1 MHSYSWCITI
11 NSKIRTDEDTVNEK
25 EQSVC
30 KLINTNY
37 YGKHN
42 YVNFYDNEII
52 QIFRLIH
59 VAVNNIILFQT
70 DNF

>member
-1 MHSYSWCITI
+1 M
-11 NSKIRTDEDTVNEK
+11 DEDTVNEK

-52 QIFRLIH
+52 QIF
-59 VAVNNIILFQT
+59 
-70 DNF
+70 